1 MLELAKK
8 IVEEFERNLPL
19 LHSEQTYSDER
30 EDVMLYL
37 AAKAYLARYE

>member
-8 IVEEFERNLPL
+8 IVEEFESNLPL
-19 LHSEQTYSDER
+19 LHDVRTYEDER